1 MAAGVSHFEIKF
13 ICHDVP
19 MMRRMIEDYARLV
32 VPKIR

>member
-1 MAAGVSHFEIKF
+1 VAAGVSHFEIKF

-19 MMRRMIEDYARLV
+19 MMHRMIEDYARHV